1 MAALKTG
8 ELARQAGVNLQT
20 IRYYERQG
28 LLPRPARTQAGYR
41 MFAPETVGRVRFI
54 KRAQELG
61 FSLREI
67 RALLALRVDG
77 RTSCAEV
84 RRRAQAKAAD
94 VEKKIRALEE
104 IRAALERLT
113 AACSGR
119 GPVGECPILQFLD
132 SGGER

>member
-1 MAALKTG
+1 MVALKTG

-41 MFAPETVGRVRFI
+41 MFATETVGRVRFI

-67 RALLALRVDG
+67 RGLLALRVDG

-84 RRRAQAKAAD
+84 RRRAQAKGAD
-94 VEKKIRALEE
+94 VDKKIRALEE